1 MSSLNNESFPSSQ
14 PFQSAQPRQ
23 DERDPSTQRRED
35 SSPHPANSLDST
47 AKTDHSIQHDLA
59 SPTASTS
66 QVDEHLSYLSEETSD
81 QSEAHP
87 ESRSNKYNGPQSTW
101 RSWTVPER
109 GLAESL
115 DKLTAKDLAVHL
127 YNAYAL
133 KERARKMGAQKESQT
148 TDNGHGTTYG
158 QGWMPPKSWT
168 AWPLPPDLVPREID
182 GPHWNSSDFCQPSHS
197 DSKCQAQRQDLQD
210 LLVAQVI
217 KKAKKRNFYLRE
229 KEGERRPPGTEPE
242 ALSMELSDDSSIS
255 NKSESPDELEP
266 VIMLDDEVAIN
277 LLQPI
282 VHHILTK
289 LDGLLEGLHHT
300 RNAHRATD
308 GSDDHE
314 SACGRSKKKRSIPRS
329 EEFKGNTSEASVQS
343 LASGPE
349 TDFPS
354 DNELTAKI
362 SRIRQKSR
370 SSVGQRQNQRP
381 RRRRAN
387 CGLRDWS
394 DVLGVAS
401 MTGWDS
407 TIVQKA
413 AFRCSTL
420 FKAGIKFRRL
430 EENGNDSNEILVL
443 PNTSFSRLRS
453 TSDEMLQVNPRSSSA
468 PVRVTD
474 SQGLESEESSWKI
487 HCPVSTCNRFS
498 RGFSSS
504 YALKRHLKQVHQG
517 EAALEKLGGKESE
530 EEMVGGVHVDGFL
543 QPIPRAESWIAKER
557 PPRRKGRSDQP
568 EH

>member
-1 MSSLNNESFPSSQ
+1 MSSLKDESFPSFQ

-23 DERDPSTQRRED
+23 DERDASTQEGED
-35 SSPHPANSLDST
+35 SSPHPTNRLDST
-47 AKTDHSIQHDLA
+47 AKIDYSSQHDLV
-59 SPTASTS
+59 SPTASTG
-66 QVDEHLSYLSEETSD
+66 QVESYLSEETSD
-81 QSEAHP
+81 QSE

-115 DKLTAKDLAVHL
+115 DQLTAKDLAVHL

-133 KERARKMGAQKESQT
+133 KERARKVGAQKKSQM
-148 TDNGHGTTYG
+148 TDNRSYG
-158 QGWMPPKSWT
+158 QGWVPPKSWT

-197 DSKCQAQRQDLQD
+197 DDKCQAQRQQLQD

-217 KKAKKRNFYLRE
+217 RKAKKRNFYLGD
-229 KEGERRPPGTEPE
+229 KDGEQRRPQTEPE
-242 ALSMELSDDSSIS
+242 AQSMGLSDDSSIS
-255 NKSESPDELEP
+255 NKSEISDELEP
-266 VIMLDDEVAIN
+266 VIMLDDDVANN
-277 LLQPI
+277 LLQPM
-282 VHHILTK
+282 VHHVLTK

-308 GSDDHE
+308 GSDDLE
-314 SACGRSKKKRSIPRS
+314 SAIGGSKKMTRIPRP
-329 EEFKGNTSEASVQS
+329 EEFRGNKSEASIQS

-354 DNELTAKI
+354 DNESTAKI

-370 SSVGQRQNQRP
+370 SSIGQGRNQRP

-387 CGLRDWS
+387 FGLRDWS

-420 FKAGIKFRRL
+420 FEAGIKFRRL

-443 PNTSFSRLRS
+443 PNTSFSDLRS
-453 TSDEMLQVNPRSSSA
+453 TSDEMLQENPRSSSI

-474 SQGLESEESSWKI
+474 SQGLETEESSWKI
-487 HCPVSTCNRFS
+487 HCPVSTCNRFN

-517 EAALEKLGGKESE
+517 EAALEKLGGTESE
-530 EEMVGGVHVDGFL
+530 EGMVGGVHVDGFL

-557 PPRRKGRSDQP
+557 PRRRKSRSDQS